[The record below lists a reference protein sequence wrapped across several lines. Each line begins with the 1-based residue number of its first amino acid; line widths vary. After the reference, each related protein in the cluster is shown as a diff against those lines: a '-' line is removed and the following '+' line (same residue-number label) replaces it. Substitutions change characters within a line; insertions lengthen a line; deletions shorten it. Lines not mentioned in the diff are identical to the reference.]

1 MRLAL
6 TIVLTGLAIGH
17 VGLAETPTAR
27 LDVTVKAVLPGC
39 RSLVATRGIAR
50 SAEAAFCS
58 GMIDAL
64 LYVGELLPPDYCYS
78 VPLDMPRDQVV
89 QAIVGDIEGVY
100 RSVKVQHFRGL
111 ALEILHHK
119 WPCREVGRKCRRSS

>member
-17 VGLAETPTAR
+17 AGLAEAPRR

-39 RSLVATRGIAR
+39 RSLVATRGIPR

-64 LYVGELLPPDYCYS
+64 LYIGELLHPDYCYS
-78 VPLDMPRDQVV
+78 VPLDMPRHQVV
-89 QAIVGDIEGVY
+89 QAIVSEIEGVY
-100 RSVKVQHFRGL
+100 PSVKAQHFRGL
-111 ALEILHHK
+111 ALEILHYR
-119 WPCREVGRKCRRSS
+119 WPCRKVGR